1 MSKKRGLKKL
11 LTNVIE
17 KRSVGRESHNDG
29 AATASARSPSVVLQH
44 FTDYI
49 ARSKILEPMRL

>member
-1 MSKKRGLKKL
+1 MSKKIGLKNL
-11 LTNVIE
+11 LTNLIE
-17 KRSVGRESHNDG
+17 KSSLGRESHNDG
-29 AATASARSPSVVLQH
+29 AATASARSPSVVLH